1 MSLAEIATA
10 TRAAHA
16 VAAPATVA
24 IGRHARG
31 AGVVVA
37 QDRVLTSAHN
47 LRDRTTQVTFADG
60 SHAQGAVVGS
70 DADHDVVVLDVP
82 TGDITPLAWTEAEV
96 EVGDAVFALARGRG
110 GDRITAGF
118 VSGVGR
124 SFRGPRGRRVGGALE
139 HTAPLARGSSG
150 GPLVDAEGRLVG
162 LNTHRLGEGF
172 YLALPADADLRQRVD
187 ALAAGRHLRTRRL
200 GVVIVP
206 GPQAARLRRRVGLPE
221 APGLLIRAVADGSP
235 AAAAGLAQGD
245 LLTAV
250 DGVPVPSVDD
260 LWDALDA
267 ASDRASVA
275 VTVLRGVEERT
286 VTVTFPA
293 DQPDGDAAP
302 TDEPDPSDAD

>member
-31 AGVVVA
+31 AGVVIA
-37 QDRVLTSAHN
+37 PDRVLTSAHN

-70 DADHDVVVLDVP
+70 DPDHDIVVLDVP
-82 TGDITPLAWTEAEV
+82 TGAVAPLAWSDAEPQ
-96 EVGDAVFALARGRG
+96 VGGAVFALARARG

-124 SFRGPRGRRVGGALE
+124 SFRGPRGRRVSGAVE

-150 GPLVDAEGRLVG
+150 GPLVDADGRLVG

-172 YLALPADADLRQRVD
+172 YLALPADADLRARVD
-187 ALAAGRHLRTRRL
+187 ALVAGQHLRTRRL
-200 GVVIVP
+200 GIVIVP
-206 GPQAARLRRRVGLPE
+206 GPQAAKLRQRVGLPA
-221 APGLLIRAVADGSP
+221 APGLLVRAVAEGSP
-235 AAAAGLAQGD
+235 AVQAGIAEGD
-245 LLTAV
+245 LVTAL
-250 DGVPVPSVDD
+250 DGVPVPSVDE

-267 ASDRASVA
+267 AADHPSVE
-275 VTVLRGVEERT
+275 VTLLRGVDERT
-286 VTVTFPA
+286 VTVTFGEAGAPA
-293 DQPDGDAAP
+293 G
-302 TDEPDPSDAD
+302 EPDLRA

>member
-1 MSLAEIATA
+1 MSLAEIAAA
-10 TRAAHA
+10 TKTAHA

-70 DADHDVVVLDVP
+70 DADHDIVVLDVP
-82 TGDITPLAWTEAEV
+82 TGGVAPLTWADAEP
-96 EVGDAVFALARGRG
+96 EVGDAIFALARGRG
-110 GDRITAGF
+110 GDRVTAGF

-124 SFRGPRGRRVGGALE
+124 SFRGPRGRQVNGAVE

-150 GPLVDAEGRLVG
+150 GPLVDAEGRLVA

-187 ALAAGRHLRTRRL
+187 ALVAGQHLRTRRL
-200 GVVIVP
+200 GIVIVP
-206 GPQAARLRRRVGLPE
+206 GPRAARLRQRVGLPE
-221 APGLLIRAVADGSP
+221 AAGLLVRAVAEGSP
-235 AAAAGLAQGD
+235 AAGAGIAEGD
-245 LLTAV
+245 LVTAV
-250 DGVPVPSVDD
+250 AGVPVPGVDQ

-267 ASDRASVA
+267 VADSPSVE
-275 VTVLRGVEERT
+275 VTLLRGVEERT
-286 VTVTFPA
+286 VTVTFEAPA
-293 DQPDGDAAP
+293 
-302 TDEPDPSDAD
+302 EPDLRA

>member
-37 QDRVLTSAHN
+37 PGRVLTSAHN
-47 LRDRTTQVTFADG
+47 LRDRTTQVTFGDG
-60 SHAQGAVVGS
+60 SHAQGTVVGS
-70 DADHDVVVLDVP
+70 DPDHDIVVLDVP
-82 TGDITPLAWTEAEV
+82 TGDVTPLTWSDAESQ
-96 EVGDAVFALARGRG
+96 VGEAVFALARARG

-124 SFRGPRGRRVGGALE
+124 SFRGPRGRRVSGAVE

-187 ALAAGRHLRTRRL
+187 ALVAGRHLRSRRL

-206 GPQAARLRRRVGLPE
+206 GPHAAKLRQRVGLPA
-221 APGLLIRAVADGSP
+221 APGLLVRGVVEGSP
-235 AAAAGLAQGD
+235 AATAGFAEGD
-245 LLTAV
+245 LVTAV

-260 LWDALDA
+260 LWDALDRA
-267 ASDRASVA
+267 ADRPTVD
-275 VTVLRGVEERT
+275 VTLLRGVEERT
-286 VTVTFPA
+286 VTVTFAEPEV
-293 DQPDGDAAP
+293 PG
-302 TDEPDPSDAD
+302 EPDIRA

>member
-16 VAAPATVA
+16 TAAPATVA

-37 QDRVLTSAHN
+37 PDRVLTSAHN

-60 SHAQGAVVGS
+60 THAQGAVVGS
-70 DADHDVVVLDVP
+70 DADHDIVVLDVP
-82 TGDITPLAWTEAEV
+82 TGEVAPLDWSDVAP
-96 EVGDAVFALARGRG
+96 EVGDAVFALARTSG

-124 SFRGPRGRRVGGALE
+124 SFRGPRGRRVTGAVE

-150 GPLVDAEGRLVG
+150 GPLVDADGRLVG

-172 YLALPADADLRQRVD
+172 YLALPADADLRARVD
-187 ALAAGRHLRTRRL
+187 ALVSGRHLRARRL

-221 APGLLIRAVADGSP
+221 APGLLVRAVAAGSP
-235 AAAAGLAQGD
+235 AAHAGVAEGD
-245 LLTAV
+245 LVTVV
-250 DGVPVPSVDD
+250 DGRPVPSVDD

-267 ASDRASVA
+267 AAERPSVE
-275 VTVLRGVEERT
+275 VTLLRGVEERT
-286 VTVTFPA
+286 VTVTFAEP
-293 DQPDGDAAP
+293 
-302 TDEPDPSDAD
+302 DEPDEPDAEG